1 MSTLYQLALISVTIG
16 PMGGIYMIL
25 SLLFAIQMRD
35 GKCVKERERE
45 RESEVDIEKGRER

>member
-1 MSTLYQLALISVTIG
+1 MSTLYQLALISVTI
-16 PMGGIYMIL
+16 GGIYMIL

-35 GKCVKERERE
+35 GKCVKERERG